1 MHRIFLLIA
10 ALPVCAGLIG
20 LSPVD
25 GQTPVPTEETRI
37 LTFDVFPSNGF
48 AEIGTLGGS
57 VEGLRGA
64 SCTGDWPLAGARV
77 VPLAVMTTLDPSS
90 IRVRVVSWA
99 PGNHIALVN
108 NTFVN
113 INCAIDAP
121 TSFWESPVVAAK
133 VAQLRQQARK

>member
-48 AEIGTLGGS
+48 AEIGALGGS

-90 IRVRVVSWA
+90 IRVRVVSC
-99 PGNHIALVN
+99 L
-108 NTFVN
+108 VN